1 MSNTSALVP
10 YLFEGHRIRMSTDQQ
25 GEAWIVV
32 ADACAALA
40 ESPMVWAMANRRDE
54 EHCLHSEEGP
64 GAGGFTLA
72 LINEATLL
80 RRLLNSDNPSAPR
93 MRRWLTHV
101 LLPALQRRQEG
112 IEELP
117 RRSIEA
123 IRRQTAAEVLRGADE
138 IIHLTGVSHAEAL
151 LSVLEEI
158 QAHSSP
164 AGVETMDGAGHLPNQ
179 AHPGQA
185 CDQRGQ
191 CPRPAARRH
200 PSGRQTVPWLMADQV
215 ADRLDGTL
223 RHTNQRL
230 AAAGLQQR
238 NEDDDWQLTEAGRDW
253 GVALPL
259 CSRGERRQ
267 QILWD
272 PAVVALLH
280 QTN

>member
-10 YLFEGHRIRMSTDQQ
+10 YLFEGHRIRVSTDQQ

-32 ADACAALA
+32 ADACNALA
-40 ESPMVWAMANRRDE
+40 ESPMAWAMANRRDE

-93 MRRWLTHV
+93 MRRWLTHE

-112 IEELP
+112 KGELP

-123 IRRQTAAEVLRGADE
+123 IRKQTASEVLRGADE

-164 AGVETMDGAGHLPNQ
+164 AGVDVKQRAGV
-179 AHPGQA
+179 A
-185 CDQRGQ
+185 
-191 CPRPAARRH
+191 
-200 PSGRQTVPWLMADQV
+200 WLTADQV

-238 NEDDDWQLTEAGRDW
+238 NEDDDWQLTQAGLDW

-280 QTN
+280 QSN